1 MALPLYLVLG
11 SRIQAM
17 IWSSLLRGLSQLM
30 GAGIAAIWFKLA
42 NGTNHDPG
50 FTVYGGMFT
59 MIAGIMTSVALS
71 LFVESLSLN
80 HDSRLCIAFALIGM
94 SILGISNALTA

>member
-59 MIAGIMTSVALS
+59 MTAGIMTSVALS

-80 HDSRLCIAFALIGM
+80 HNSWLCIAFVLINM
-94 SILGISNALTA
+94 LILEISNALTT

>member
-1 MALPLYLVLG
+1 
-11 SRIQAM
+11 
-17 IWSSLLRGLSQLM
+17 M

-59 MIAGIMTSVALS
+59 MIAGIMTSVALL

-80 HDSRLCIAFALIGM
+80 HNSWLCIAFALIDM
-94 SILGISNALTA
+94 LILGISNALTT